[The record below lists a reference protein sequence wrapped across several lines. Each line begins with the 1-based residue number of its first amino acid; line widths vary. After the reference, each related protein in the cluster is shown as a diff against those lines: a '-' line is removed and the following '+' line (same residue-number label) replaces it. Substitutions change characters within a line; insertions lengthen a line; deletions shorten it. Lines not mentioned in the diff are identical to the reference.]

1 MTIFSMKEGTGLWR
15 QRLSK
20 IFPLRSHPL
29 MPFPPSFPVQCIS
42 GIPAMVRGSCS
53 VRALVSK
60 NGRMN
65 YDKGRQLT
73 STSSTHA
80 CAQHKRIHLHAQ
92 MHTHEH
98 TTHKILIN

>member
-15 QRLSK
+15 QETRQD
-20 IFPLRSHPL
+20 FPLRSRSL
-29 MPFPPSFPVQCIS
+29 TPFLPSFPVQCIS
-42 GIPAMVRGSCS
+42 GIPAMVRGSSS
-53 VRALVSK
+53 VRAPVSK

-65 YDKGRQLT
+65 YDRRQLT

-80 CAQHKRIHLHAQ
+80 CVQHKHIHLHAQ